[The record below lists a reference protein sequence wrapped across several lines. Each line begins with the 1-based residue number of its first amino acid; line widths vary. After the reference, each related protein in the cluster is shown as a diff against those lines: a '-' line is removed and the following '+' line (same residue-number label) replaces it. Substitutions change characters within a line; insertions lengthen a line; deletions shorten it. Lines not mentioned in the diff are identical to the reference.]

1 MSRALARESVE
12 RQRFRKGM
20 PIQGWRRNSIFSQT
34 GIPRLGRLSLPV
46 QGQS

>member
-1 MSRALARESVE
+1 MN
-12 RQRFRKGM
+12 QRFRKGM